1 MKKIVFLFICF
12 LSMYSVAQTLQT
24 DDKGVR
30 IFYEI
35 QQTNKFTVCQGNFTS
50 DKNYSTKKIRIWKV
64 TIGIENGSSEA
75 IVPRGVGIANI
86 SVNPKPL
93 KPYSK
98 NYCKYKHLKNYNPDT
113 GYLEQSLFVWP
124 IRDHMVKEIKQGE
137 TITNTTYLYLYEGQ
151 TPTLTNWQFL
161 GYRLKKDFKPYD
173 PILTDIE
180 AVVNEP
186 KAAVLIETKVK
197 EKATTL
203 NVNYND
209 KMNDVAIANV
219 NVDEIYLTT
228 IKTTPPNVT
237 TDKEIKT
244 INENGSKNDGDI
256 IAVKKIKATKD
267 DKNKTDRNSVI
278 ANEIEVINDIE
289 SKVKNIPIKCPGKK
303 ALEFKEKF
311 ISSSDQSEQR
321 AYSWLVLYYTYKC
334 ECEMG
339 SQRSD
344 LLVPMINNVVDSYF
358 TNTNN
363 AYGKISKVTK
373 CTAPVKN
380 Q

>member
-12 LSMYSVAQTLQT
+12 LSMYSVAQTLHT
-24 DDKGVR
+24 DNKGVR
-30 IFYEI
+30 IFYET
-35 QQTNKFTVCQGNFTS
+35 QQTNKFTVCQDNFTS
-50 DKNYSTKKIRIWKV
+50 GKNYSTKKIRIWKV
-64 TIGIENGSSEA
+64 TVGIENGSLEA
-75 IVPRGVGIANI
+75 IVPRGIGIANI

-98 NYCKYKHLKNYNPDT
+98 NYCRYKHLKNYEPDS

-180 AVVNEP
+180 DVVNEP
-186 KAAVLIETKVK
+186 KTVVLLDTKIK

-203 NVNYND
+203 DVNYND

-219 NVDEIYLTT
+219 NVDEIDLTT
-228 IKTTPPNVT
+228 IKTTSSDVT
-237 TDKEIKT
+237 IDKEIKKV
-244 INENGSKNDGDI
+244 NKDEVKSDGNV
-256 IAVKKIKATKD
+256 IAVKKIKVAKD
-267 DKNKTDRNSVI
+267 DKNITDRNSVV
-278 ANEIEVINDIE
+278 ANKIEVINDTE
-289 SKVKNIPIKCPGKK
+289 NKVENIPIKCPGKK

-344 LLVPMINNVVDSYF
+344 QLVPMINNVVDSYF